1 MLAVPRQQV
10 RHLVGRRDPDVE
22 RVDGGLLRQSP
33 LPYQRLRK
41 PSCRVRER
49 EDGNASQRSQSTRSQ
64 ELIASCGLV
73 ENEL

>member
-10 RHLVGRRDPDVE
+10 RHLVGRRNPDMK

-33 LPYQRLRK
+33 LPHQLPRK
-41 PSCRVRER
+41 PGCRVSER
-49 EDGNASQRSQSTRSQ
+49 EDGNASQRAQSTRSQ
-64 ELIASCGLV
+64 ELIARRSLV